1 MVPHSL
7 QKWERTLTRRDLTRL
22 FVKFFGLF
30 ILLIAI
36 VPLLNNIIGF
46 IFVLRTLDANNTIYT
61 WQTVAYMAASLF
73 IPLAAQ
79 VAIGL
84 CFIRWSGRIADKIS
98 PAPEKGEVVEA
109 VDLGNIEITLVA
121 VLGLYFITEG
131 LAELCRDLCSWIYR
145 GSLSRNWVWAIYISA
160 LPYSLLKLAVG
171 ILLVLGRGG
180 STAMRHRV
188 HAWVQKWRTWP
199 D

>member
-1 MVPHSL
+1 MVFHSL

-36 VPLLNNIIGF
+36 VPLLNNIVGF
-46 IFVLRTLDANNTIYT
+46 IFVLRTLDASNTVYT
-61 WQTVAYMAASLF
+61 WQTVALMVAGLF
-73 IPLAAQ
+73 IPLAVQFAT
-79 VAIGL
+79 GL
-84 CFIRWSGRIADKIS
+84 CFIRWSDRIADKIS
-98 PAPEKGEVVEA
+98 PASEKGEVVEA
-109 VDLGNIEITLVA
+109 ADLRNIEITLVA

-145 GSLSRNWVWAIYISA
+145 SSLSEIWIRSFVYT
-160 LPYSLLKLAVG
+160 LVKLAIG

-180 STAMRHRV
+180 STAMRHRI

-199 D
+199 A

>member
-1 MVPHSL
+1 MVLHSL

-36 VPLLNNIIGF
+36 VPLLNNIVGF
-46 IFVLRTLDANNTIYT
+46 ILVLKSSHASNIIYT
-61 WQTVAYMAASLF
+61 WQTVAFMAVSLF
-73 IPLAAQ
+73 IPLAVQ

-84 CFIRWSGRIADKIS
+84 CFIRWSGRIVDKVS
-98 PAPEKGEVVEA
+98 PAPEKDEIVEA
-109 VDLGNIEITLVA
+109 ADLRNIGITLVA
-121 VLGLYFITEG
+121 VLGLYFIAEG
-131 LAELCRDLCSWIYR
+131 LAELCIELYRWIYS
-145 GSLSRNWVWAIYISA
+145 GSLSEIWNYFSPFIYT
-160 LPYSLLKLAVG
+160 LVKLAIG

-180 STAMRHRV
+180 STAMRHRI

-199 D
+199 A